1 MTAPRPPLP
10 DKSVLQ
16 APKALPLAGGD
27 AARTLRGVVG
37 AEAGNTRVL
46 GVEAP
51 NTHCPPWEQ
60 GTHVCPP
67 REQVTHAEWTTGP
80 VGNRLI

>member
-1 MTAPRPPLP
+1 MTAPRLPLP

-27 AARTLRGVVG
+27 AARTLGGVVG
-37 AEAGNTRVL
+37 AEAGNTCVL

-51 NTHCPPWEQ
+51 NTLP
-60 GTHVCPP
+60 
-67 REQVTHAEWTTGP
+67 P
-80 VGNRLI
+80 VGTGNTRVPPTGAGNTR